1 MLTRV
6 TKVTRAEAQEN
17 SGALGWK
24 LSDEEAGDV
33 IQRKSTA
40 IEHIFSPFLFFVC
53 VCVFFLL

>member
-40 IEHIFSPFLFFVC
+40 IEHIFSLFFSLS